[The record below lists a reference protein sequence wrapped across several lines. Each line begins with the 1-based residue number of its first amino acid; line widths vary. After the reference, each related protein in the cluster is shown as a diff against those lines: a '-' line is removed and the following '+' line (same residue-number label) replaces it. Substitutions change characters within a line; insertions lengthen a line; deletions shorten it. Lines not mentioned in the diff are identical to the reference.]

1 MTQLF
6 RTAAAMAVFFTLIA
20 AVNTASAAG
29 QTVTVAYAGSMGV
42 VMDKALGPAFET
54 TTKDQYRGM
63 GQGAWG
69 LARLLASG
77 QKQADVFVSVTPGP
91 MKLLIRKGL
100 VKRAQPVASTQ
111 MAVAYNPHSKFAA
124 SFKQAAN
131 GQLKW
136 YQVLEKPGLKLGR
149 TDPVT
154 DPQGRNV
161 LFTVLL
167 AQRYYHKPHLLKKL
181 LGSKRNP
188 KQVFPEVSL
197 MSRLEGGQI
206 DAAIAYASTIASH
219 HLPFIKLPPQINL
232 SNPKYSKQW
241 YDKVHLTLHKP
252 NGQTEH
258 PSVAPLVF
266 YAGVLKN
273 AAHPR
278 AARQFVD
285 FISSKKGRAL
295 FKAKGYGP
303 PKGPALK

>member
-1 MTQLF
+1 MKQPF
-6 RTAAAMAVFFTLIA
+6 RSAAVMAMLFTLIA
-20 AVNTASAAG
+20 VANTASAAS

-42 VMDKALGPAFET
+42 VMDKALGPAFEKAT
-54 TTKDQYRGM
+54 NDHYRGM

-111 MAVAYNPHSKFAA
+111 MAVAYNPKSKFAA
-124 SFKQAAN
+124 SFKKAAN
-131 GQLKW
+131 GQIKW

-149 TDPVT
+149 TDPAT

-161 LFTVLL
+161 LFTLLL
-167 AQRYYHKPHLLKKL
+167 AQRYYHKPHLLKDI

-188 KQVFPEVSL
+188 KQIFPEVSL

-206 DAAIAYASTIASH
+206 DATVGYASAIASH

-241 YDKVHLTLHKP
+241 YDKVHLTLHKA
-252 NGQTEH
+252 NGKTEH
-258 PSVAPLVF
+258 PSATPLVF
-266 YAGVLKN
+266 YAGVLQN
-273 AAHPR
+273 AAHPK
-278 AARQFVD
+278 AAQQFVD
-285 FISSKKGRAL
+285 FINSKKGRAL
-295 FKAKGYGP
+295 FQAKGYGP
-303 PKGPALK
+303 PNGPALK